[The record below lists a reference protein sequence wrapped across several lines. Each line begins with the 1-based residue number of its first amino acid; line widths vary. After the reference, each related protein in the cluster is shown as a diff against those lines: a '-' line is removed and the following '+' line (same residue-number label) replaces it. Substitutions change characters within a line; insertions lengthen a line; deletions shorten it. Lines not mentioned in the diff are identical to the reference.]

1 GRWRGSGEQKAKG
14 EKMGDIQHAGGVLTG
29 TGRESD
35 KMDWRRVLLGA
46 GFVLI
51 LLAVGVGAVLKQGGG
66 QAPQVLGAVGFLL
79 IGISLVASIITSLW
93 SKVTGQGKPSGG
105 SQS

>member
-1 GRWRGSGEQKAKG
+1 
-14 EKMGDIQHAGGVLTG
+14 MGDIQQTDGVLTG

-35 KMDWRRVLLGA
+35 KTDWRRVLLGA
-46 GFVLI
+46 GFVLV
-51 LLAVGVGAVLKQGGG
+51 LLAVGVGAALKQGG
-66 QAPQVLGAVGFLL
+66 QVPQVLGAVGFLL
-79 IGISLVASIITSLW
+79 IGISIVASIITSLW